1 MFSTVMVR
9 REKDARFA
17 RVHTDPRFHRPRKDD
32 TKVVLDERFKDVLT
46 KGPKQLDRFG
56 RKRHDTREAQDLER
70 LYRLDSD
77 ADYARGEVELESS
90 SEEDDDD
97 EEEEEDDDDESGD
110 VVVGGADAVRK
121 AQRHDDDSDA
131 SIDLEEDFDEE
142 AIAELD
148 AQAHT
153 QRDEDDERGDDTCR
167 LAVVNMDW
175 DHVRAVDLFKVFASI
190 VSPQATRAPLAQAH
204 DDNMALETVHGQV
217 RSVRIYM
224 SDFGRERLERED
236 IHGPPRAIF
245 RKEAK
250 RPAAQATEEGTE
262 FDEDAL
268 RKYQLERLRYYYAIA
283 TFDSP
288 QSARHVYNEIDGTE
302 MERSANMFDLRFVP
316 EEMDLPDGEDGRPAE
331 YCDEATEDVAH
342 YEGLDYKTDALRH
355 SRVKLTWDQDD
366 PRRTKLTRT
375 SQKGQLHEDDLKTY
389 LASSDEDDEEATSSR
404 DRLRSLLHQMPAKS
418 AFDDADDQDTMFTKP
433 EGDMEISFVP
443 ALSTKKD
450 EEHEETTIEKYMRKQ
465 KERRERRRMAKKE
478 SEPEAPEPAPEE
490 PAASEEPT
498 PGDSDD
504 EHHFQL
510 QDIVRAE
517 KLGSKKLSR
526 QQRKR
531 EAKRQA
537 KRTALTQPSFVMD
550 TKDPRFAAVLDDHR
564 FAIDPSHPGFIK
576 TSGMQQLIQEGN
588 RRRHEQAEQA
598 QPAAPN
604 VADLVTRLKNQSA
617 RPPKKARRS

>member
-1 MFSTVMVR
+1 
-9 REKDARFA
+9 
-17 RVHTDPRFHRPRKDD
+17 
-32 TKVVLDERFKDVLT
+32 
-46 KGPKQLDRFG
+46 
-56 RKRHDTREAQDLER
+56 
-70 LYRLDSD
+70 
-77 ADYARGEVELESS
+77 
-90 SEEDDDD
+90 
-97 EEEEEDDDDESGD
+97 
-110 VVVGGADAVRK
+110 
-121 AQRHDDDSDA
+121 
-131 SIDLEEDFDEE
+131 
-142 AIAELD
+142 
-148 AQAHT
+148 
-153 QRDEDDERGDDTCR
+153 
-167 LAVVNMDW
+167 
-175 DHVRAVDLFKVFASI
+175 
-190 VSPQATRAPLAQAH
+190 
-204 DDNMALETVHGQV
+204 
-217 RSVRIYM
+217 
-224 SDFGRERLERED
+224 
-236 IHGPPRAIF
+236 
-245 RKEAK
+245 
-250 RPAAQATEEGTE
+250 
-262 FDEDAL
+262 
-268 RKYQLERLRYYYAIA
+268 
-283 TFDSP
+283 
-288 QSARHVYNEIDGTE
+288 
-302 MERSANMFDLRFVP
+302 MFDLRFVP

-375 SQKGQLHEDDLKTY
+375 SQKGQLQEDDLKTY